1 MRENWLYLE
10 FDRNPRIKIES
21 FALTSKSPG
30 ALKASVLSIPSAR
43 ARSGGTTAAAWGAR
57 LLDRYFYF
65 FMSLLIAAIIVYG
78 FHFTVDKNLFHP
90 APPRP
95 LLLYF
100 HAAVFSSWVVFFILQ
115 SSLVR
120 TGNVRVHRFMGWF
133 GLALGISIILLGVS
147 TALTMA
153 RFDIVQLHSPNA
165 RWRMIVPLFDMV
177 CFTPTFFLAIYWRRK
192 PQMHRR
198 LIFIATCGLTA
209 AAWGRFPE
217 PILPHYMLY
226 AGVDLL
232 ILLGVARDLIVDRR
246 IHRVYLYAFPF
257 FVIGQSIVVYTRWQ
271 ELHYWLRVADF
282 LLR

>member
-1 MRENWLYLE
+1 M
-10 FDRNPRIKIES
+10 
-21 FALTSKSPG
+21 ASKSSG

-43 ARSGGTTAAAWGAR
+43 ARSGGTTAAAWCAR

-65 FMSLLIAAIIVYG
+65 SMSLLIAAIIVYG

-90 APPRP
+90 ASPRP

-100 HAAVFSSWVVFFILQ
+100 HAAVFSFWVVFFILQ

-120 TGNVRVHRFMGWF
+120 TGNVRVHRLMGWF
-133 GLALGISIILLGVS
+133 GLALGIAIILLGVS
-147 TALTMA
+147 TTLTMA
-153 RFDIVQLHSPNA
+153 RFDIVQLHSPDA

-192 PQMHRR
+192 PQLHRR

-217 PILPHYMLY
+217 AILPHYMLY

-232 ILLGVARDLIVDRR
+232 ILLGVARRPNRR
-246 IHRVYLYAFPF
+246 PPDPLRVPICASLFSSLDNP
-257 FVIGQSIVVYTRWQ
+257 SLSYTRWH

>member
-1 MRENWLYLE
+1 
-10 FDRNPRIKIES
+10 
-21 FALTSKSPG
+21 
-30 ALKASVLSIPSAR
+30 
-43 ARSGGTTAAAWGAR
+43 
-57 LLDRYFYF
+57 
-65 FMSLLIAAIIVYG
+65 MSLLIAAIIVYG

-90 APPRP
+90 VTPRP

-100 HAAVFSSWVVFFILQ
+100 HAAVFSFWVVFFILQ

-120 TGNVRVHRFMGWF
+120 TGNVRVHRLMGWF
-133 GLALGISIILLGVS
+133 GLALGIAIILLGVS

-153 RFDIVQLHSPNA
+153 RFDIVQLHSTNA

-177 CFTPTFFLAIYWRRK
+177 CFTPIFFLAIYWRKK
-192 PQMHRR
+192 PQLHRR

-217 PILPHYMLY
+217 TILPHYMLY

-246 IHRVYLYAFPF
+246 IHTVYQYVFPI
-257 FVIGQSIVVYTRWQ
+257 FVIGQSIVVYTRWH
-271 ELHYWLRVADF
+271 ELRYWLRVADF

>member
-1 MRENWLYLE
+1 MWESRLYLE
-10 FDRNPRIKIES
+10 FDRNPKIKIKY
-21 FALTSKSPG
+21 FALTSNSSG
-30 ALKASVLSIPSAR
+30 ALKASVLSVPSAR

-95 LLLYF
+95 LLLYV
-100 HAAVFSSWVVFFILQ
+100 HAAVFSFWVVFFILQ

-120 TGNVRVHRFMGWF
+120 TGNIRVHRLMGWF
-133 GLALGISIILLGVS
+133 GLALGVSIILLGVS
-147 TALTMA
+147 IALTMA

-165 RWRMIVPLFDMV
+165 RSRMIVPLFDMV
-177 CFTPTFFLAIYWRRK
+177 CFPPTFFLAIYWRRK
-192 PQMHRR
+192 SQLHRR

-209 AAWGRFPE
+209 AAWGRFPV

-232 ILLGVARDLIVDRR
+232 ILLQAARDLIVGRR
-246 IHRVYLYAFPF
+246 IHTVR
-257 FVIGQSIVVYTRWQ
+257 
-271 ELHYWLRVADF
+271 
-282 LLR
+282 

>member
-1 MRENWLYLE
+1 M
-10 FDRNPRIKIES
+10 
-21 FALTSKSPG
+21 ASKSPT
-30 ALKASVLSIPSAR
+30 ALNASVLSVASAR
-43 ARSGGTTAAAWGAR
+43 AHSGGTTADAWGAR

-65 FMSLLIAAIIVYG
+65 FMSLLIAAIIIYG

-90 APPRP
+90 AQPRP

-100 HAAVFSSWVVFFILQ
+100 HAAVFFFWVVFFIFQ
-115 SSLVR
+115 SALVR
-120 TGNVRVHRFMGWF
+120 TRNVRVHRLTGWF
-133 GLALGISIILLGVS
+133 GLALGITIILLGVS

-153 RFDIVQLHSPNA
+153 RFDMVQLHAPLA

-177 CFTPTFFLAIYWRRK
+177 CFTPMFLLAIYWRKK
-192 PQMHRR
+192 PQLHRR

-217 PILPHYMLY
+217 FILPRYLLY
-226 AGVDLL
+226 VGVDLL

-246 IHRVYLYAFPF
+246 IHPVYLYALPF
-257 FVIGQSIVVYTRWQ
+257 FVIGQSIVIYTRWH
-271 ELHYWLRVADF
+271 ELRYWLRVADF

>member
-1 MRENWLYLE
+1 L
-10 FDRNPRIKIES
+10 S
-21 FALTSKSPG
+21 SKSPS
-30 ALKASVLSIPSAR
+30 ALKASVLSIPPAR

-65 FMSLLIAAIIVYG
+65 FMSLLTAAIVIYG
-78 FHFTVDKNLFHP
+78 FHFTVGKNLFHP

-95 LLLYF
+95 LVLYF
-100 HAAVFSSWVVFFILQ
+100 HAAVFSFWVVFFILQ

-120 TGNVRVHRFMGWF
+120 TGNVRVHRIMGWF
-133 GLALGISIILLGVS
+133 GLALGIGIIVLGVS
-147 TALTMA
+147 TAVTMA
-153 RFDIVQLHSPNA
+153 RFDLVQLHALKA

-177 CFTPTFFLAIYWRRK
+177 CFTPTFLLAIYWRRK
-192 PQMHRR
+192 PQLHRR

-209 AAWGRFPE
+209 AAWARFPE
-217 PILPHYMLY
+217 NILPHNMLY

-232 ILLGVARDLIVDRR
+232 ILLGVARDLIVERR
-246 IHRVYLYAFPF
+246 IHTVYQYALPLLI
-257 FVIGQSIVVYTRWQ
+257 IGQSIVVYTRSH